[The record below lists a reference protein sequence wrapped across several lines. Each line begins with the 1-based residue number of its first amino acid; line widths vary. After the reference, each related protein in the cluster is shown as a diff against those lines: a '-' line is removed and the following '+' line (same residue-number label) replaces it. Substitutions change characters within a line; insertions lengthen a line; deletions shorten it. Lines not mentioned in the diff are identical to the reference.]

1 MRKPNNR
8 FCDRIINI
16 IYISDINHIILL
28 KLVVIIENKEVI
40 TMYKEIVLSVIK
52 TSLPLMIVLIV
63 LQYIF
68 RKKSTCILIEFNVA
82 YSIVRM
88 MPLVNSMHTLGIKG
102 IITLIICFLFMNTS
116 TLLMYRIHSLDL

>member
-1 MRKPNNR
+1 MPAQT
-8 FCDRIINI
+8 RIIH
-16 IYISDINHIILL
+16 YYVCLGAAGG
-28 KLVVIIENKEVI
+28 KECEV

-52 TSLPLMIVLIV
+52 TSLPIMIVLII

-68 RKKSTCILIEFNVA
+68 RKQSTCILIEFNVA

-102 IITLIICFLFMNTS
+102 IITLIICFLFLNTS